1 MGAKIFAFVTVIA
14 VLILCRVNT
23 VEVTRRIDEVTDA
36 LEVADDE
43 GEIKEIRARYK
54 GYERLISISVS
65 HEDLMAIDDLFS
77 QYEAEVEADA
87 EGTEITKSRL
97 LSAFSHLRRL
107 CTLNIDS
114 VI

>member
-36 LEVADDE
+36 LEVAYDAN
-43 GEIKEIRARYK
+43 EIKEIKARYK

-65 HEDLMAIDDLFS
+65 HEDLMAIDDLFI
-77 QYEAEVEADA
+77 QYEAEMEAGA

-107 CTLNIDS
+107 CTLNVDS